1 MPQQPTAQPADSA
14 STPAPAPAPR
24 AIRQLSPSL
33 VNRIAAG
40 EVIERPASV
49 VKELVEN
56 ALDAGASEIVVEIE
70 DGGRELIRV
79 IDNGGGIPAD
89 ELPLAFASH
98 ATSKLVTDEDLFQI
112 STKGF
117 RGEALASIGSVSHA
131 KIISRRSRAAEG
143 GSGGSAATADCAY
156 EIHNRGGAI
165 GDPQAAAGNAGTT
178 VEVRNLFFNVPAR
191 RKFLKG
197 TQTEFGHISEMVL
210 RLALPHPRVAF
221 KLLHGNRVVLDLP
234 ATDATDRLLRAWP
247 EEFRE
252 QRLVIEAR
260 DAELRLHGLVGLPEL
275 ARPTAKYQY
284 LYLNGRPIRDRFVQH
299 ALREAYRG
307 LTEPGRH
314 PAGILLIEIPPQD
327 VDVNVHPTKSEV
339 RFRDSGRIH
348 GIVMA
353 AVREKLLGS
362 DLTPNAVAFGNVAPV
377 ESMRVDLKQKLADFF
392 KGAAPGADVTTPP
405 AWMAGSAGAGTG
417 ANGGSRGDQWLRM
430 DPGTAQPTME
440 WPGASA
446 RAGTGSTP
454 TGPAQN
460 PYPGP
465 LPEYRARGEAQERAS
480 SSSSSSP
487 PASSSSSSPSSP
499 LNAPAIQLHNSYLVA
514 QSDDGMIIIDQ
525 HALHERIMYEELSA
539 RIMRGPLESQ
549 RLLIPETIPVSSGQM
564 AMLEQIQPLL
574 NRLGIEVSAFGPSTV
589 AVQSFPS
596 FLSKLEPGTFVT
608 ELLERGEQELLDL
621 HEEELLH
628 EIMDMMACKAAV
640 KAGDPL
646 SPAEIEALLARRE
659 LVERSS
665 NCPHGRP
672 TTLRLSLRDL
682 EKQFKRTGF

>member
-1 MPQQPTAQPADSA
+1 MPQQTSAQPSA
-14 STPAPAPAPR
+14 EPPAQSQRR
-24 AIRQLSPSL
+24 AIQQLSPSL

-56 ALDAGASEIVVEIE
+56 ALDAGASEIIVEVE

-79 IDNGGGIPAD
+79 IDNGGGIPVED
-89 ELPLAFASH
+89 LPLAFASH
-98 ATSKLVTDEDLFQI
+98 ATSKLVTDDDLFQI

-117 RGEALASIGSVSHA
+117 RGEALASVGSVSHS
-131 KIISRRSRAAEG
+131 KITSRVAEARG
-143 GSGGSAATADCAY
+143 DCAY
-156 EIHNRGGAI
+156 EILNRGGAI
-165 GDPQAAAGNAGTT
+165 TDPQAAAGNVGTT

-210 RLALPHPRVAF
+210 RLALPHPDVSF
-221 KLLHGNRVVLDLP
+221 KLLHNNRPVLDLP
-234 ATDATDRLLRAWP
+234 KTDALDRLHRAWP
-247 EEFRE
+247 EEFRGQSLPLE
-252 QRLVIEAR
+252 ER
-260 DAELRLHGLVGLPEL
+260 DAELRLHGVIGLPEL

-284 LYLNGRPIRDRFVQH
+284 FYLNGRPIRDRFIQH

-314 PAGILLIEIPPQD
+314 PAAILLIDIPPAD

-348 GIVMA
+348 GLVMA
-353 AVREKLLGS
+353 AVREKLLGN

-377 ESMRVDLKQKLADFF
+377 EPMRMDLKQKLAEFF
-392 KGAAPGADVTTPP
+392 KSALPGAAESASPP
-405 AWMAGSAGAGTG
+405 PQTDDA
-417 ANGGSRGDQWLRM
+417 GGSRGDQWLRM
-430 DPGTAQPTME
+430 EPGTPQPPME
-440 WPGASA
+440 WPRGETPSHPEE
-446 RAGTGSTP
+446 GTVGDSTRFGLHP
-454 TGPAQN
+454 N
-460 PYPGP
+460 P
-465 LPEYRARGEAQERAS
+465 LPAGERGPENIPAT
-480 SSSSSSP
+480 
-487 PASSSSSSPSSP
+487 PASSSPSPP
-499 LNAPAIQLHNSYLVA
+499 LPAGPAIQLHNSYLVA
-514 QSDDGMIIIDQ
+514 QSADGMIIIDQ

-539 RIMRGPLESQ
+539 RILRGPLEAQ

-574 NRLGIEVSAFGPSTV
+574 SRLGIEVSAFGPNTA

-596 FLSKLEPGTFVT
+596 FLSKLEPATFVT

-628 EIMDMMACKAAV
+628 EILDMMACKAAV